1 MKLSFPQAAL
11 GGELEVPTLGP
22 DDDPGSVKVPA
33 GVQPGDHLVV
43 RGEGVPRLDGRGRG
57 DLVTLVQIDV
67 PQKLSQKARQL
78 LAELQ
83 TTFEQES

>member
-1 MKLSFPQAAL
+1 M
-11 GGELEVPTLGP
+11 
-22 DDDPGSVKVPA
+22 
-33 GVQPGDHLVV
+33 

-57 DLVTLVQIDV
+57 DLVTVIQIDV

-83 TTFEQES
+83 STFEQEA